1 LGSSLGDFMFQLGLN
16 PDNGSVGAK
25 RSDARRLR
33 EQMQRLFN
41 AMISFDQTAIQKGR
55 QGESRVNMTVASRYA
70 VVEPTRCLA
79 GGTVGEL
86 GEAAPS
92 INLPSIRPHA
102 LVRKL
107 LDRILIF

>member
-1 LGSSLGDFMFQLGLN
+1 MFQLDLN

-55 QGESRVNMTVASRYA
+55 QGESRVNMTVANRYA

-79 GGTVGEL
+79 GGTVGSWRGGPL
-86 GEAAPS
+86 YQPSFNSAPCPCS
-92 INLPSIRPHA
+92 
-102 LVRKL
+102 
-107 LDRILIF
+107 

>member
-1 LGSSLGDFMFQLGLN
+1 MFQLGLN

-55 QGESRVNMTVASRYA
+55 QGESRVNMTVANRYA
-70 VVEPTRCLA
+70 VWSPRDASQAALWGA
-79 GGTVGEL
+79 

-107 LDRILIF
+107 LDRILVF